1 MKFFKMG
8 KDGGPKSTV
17 TGYWILEIKSLF
29 SIALLKFS
37 DGSRDEY
44 HSHAFNCISWLF
56 SGELHEEL
64 HSRTTFRKLTVYL
77 PSLVPILT
85 RRRTFHRVISKGDS
99 WVFTLRGPWV
109 QWWKEYN
116 PWTQKYTT
124 LSHGRKVISHVETY

>member
-17 TGYWILEIKSLF
+17 TGYWLLELKSLF

-37 DGSRDEY
+37 DGSREEY
-44 HSHAFNCISWLF
+44 HSHAFNCVSWVL
-56 SGELHEEL
+56 SGELREHI
-64 HSRTTFRKLTVYL
+64 HKQVYDRPNVYR
-77 PSLVPILT
+77 PSWIPIFT
-85 RRRTFHRVISKGDS
+85 WRGTFHRVVSNGDT
-99 WVFTLRGPWV
+99 WVFTIRGPWR

-124 LSHGRKVISHVETY
+124 LSHGRKVVSPERAY